1 MTIYVGNL
9 SYQAS
14 EQDLTNLFSEYG
26 EVKSV
31 KLITDKFTGRS
42 KGFAFVEMADEAA
55 SSQAIDALDKTE
67 FQTRTLTVNQAQPKT
82 EGDRPRGGGGGGG
95 GFNRGG
101 GGGGGDRRGGGDRGG
116 YGGGGGRDRGDRG
129 GY

>member
-42 KGFAFVEMADEAA
+42 KGFAFVEMAEESAA
-55 SSQAIDALDKTE
+55 SQAIDALDKAE

-95 GFNRGG
+95 YNR
-101 GGGGGDRRGGGDRGG
+101 GGGGDRRGGGG
-116 YGGGGGRDRGDRG
+116 YGGGNGGGRDRGDRG
-129 GY
+129 GYDRGGY